1 MGAHSPDPPKPGPV
15 AGIVLAAGGAN
26 RFGGAKQLAPLR
38 GRPLLEHSLATLAA
52 TPLDRRLVVLGAE
65 ADRVREEVDLQGAE
79 PVLCEDWAQGQA
91 RSLAAGLV
99 AAGDAAAALIFL
111 GDQPLVSPGAA
122 ERVLAAR
129 DGDAVAVR
137 ATYHGEPGHPVLL
150 ERELFAAALALEGD
164 AGARALFNGREDA
177 VLEVPCEDLG
187 SAVDVD
193 TVEVLRKLEE
203 GS

>member
-1 MGAHSPDPPKPGPV
+1 V
-15 AGIVLAAGGAN
+15 AGIVLAAGGAS

-52 TPLDRRLVVLGAE
+52 APVDRRLVVLGAE

-79 PVLCEDWAQGQA
+79 PVVCADWAQGQA

-137 ATYHGEPGHPVLL
+137 ATYQGEPGHPVLL

-193 TVEVLRKLEE
+193 TVDALRKLEE